1 MTEVMAKI
9 SQISRDHLIN
19 KVLVDRAVE
28 LLKHVEFMHYLFT
41 VGVTGAGEVY
51 LRGEYME
58 ADTYTGKEE
67 LQLTRRWLLNPAM
80 TDSEIVSTVF
90 KCAITSMEH
99 RTREAFKY
107 RGARIYGPHFHVD
120 DLVRLCKEEGR
131 ENAGGRDAAP

>member
-1 MTEVMAKI
+1 MTEAIARI

-19 KVLVDRAVE
+19 KVLVERTHTVLE
-28 LLKHVEFMHYLFT
+28 HIEFMEYTFT

-51 LRGEYME
+51 LRGEYVE
-58 ADTYTGKEE
+58 PDTYTGKDE